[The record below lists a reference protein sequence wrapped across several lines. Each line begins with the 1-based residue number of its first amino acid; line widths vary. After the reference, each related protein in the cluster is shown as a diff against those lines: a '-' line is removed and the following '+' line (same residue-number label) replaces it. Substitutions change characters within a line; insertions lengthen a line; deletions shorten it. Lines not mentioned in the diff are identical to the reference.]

1 MFGGK
6 VGEAR
11 DAKRLKNF
19 QALEKILVDEF
30 AVNGSYPTEQEFE
43 NMLETDYRQLADPTQ
58 WEGICLEDDGET
70 LRTCEYIYVYGN
82 RGFDYMLVGF
92 FETPEYVQKHYDDY
106 SLDREWLRW
115 HVQGTRVNF

>member
-1 MFGGK
+1 MSFLEVGIVILLLCVLFIGGMYMFGGK

-58 WEGICLEDDGET
+58 
-70 LRTCEYIYVYGN
+70 
-82 RGFDYMLVGF
+82 
-92 FETPEYVQKHYDDY
+92 
-106 SLDREWLRW
+106 
-115 HVQGTRVNF
+115 